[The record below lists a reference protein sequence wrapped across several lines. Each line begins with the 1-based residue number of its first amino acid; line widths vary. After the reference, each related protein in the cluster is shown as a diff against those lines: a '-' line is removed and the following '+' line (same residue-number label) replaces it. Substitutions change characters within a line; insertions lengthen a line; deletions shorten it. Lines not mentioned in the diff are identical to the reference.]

1 MSTSPVQLSTA
12 AGSAAALPPA
22 APINLVPP
30 VADRVPTPP
39 PQEQQAA
46 DPAAAFA
53 RMHLFSAEDRKDFAE
68 DLSGV
73 LEGPHS
79 PLRGNFEEDD
89 SDIEEAPAAAASAA
103 AAPLSLSVGAL
114 PPRLDTAAPEE
125 DEEEFFRAPT
135 LTRTVSSERVGAG
148 AAAAAPAAV
157 LEAHQEE
164 DPFASDGDDEAP
176 AVAAPATSPA
186 SRAAEKAKED

>member
-1 MSTSPVQLSTA
+1 MSTSPVQSSVA

-22 APINLVPP
+22 APLNLVPP

-53 RMHLFSAEDRKDFAE
+53 RMHLFSAEDRKAVEE

-73 LEGPHS
+73 LQGPHS
-79 PLRGNFEEDD
+79 PVRGNFEEDD
-89 SDIEEAPAAAASAA
+89 SDIEEAPAAAA
-103 AAPLSLSVGAL
+103 PLSLSVGAL
-114 PPRLDTAAPEE
+114 PPRLNTAAPAE
-125 DEEEFFRAPT
+125 DEENAFPAPA
-135 LTRTVSSERVGAG
+135 LVRTVSSQLVGT
-148 AAAAAPAAV
+148 AAAAPAAA
-157 LEAHQEE
+157 LEAHPEE

-176 AVAAPATSPA
+176 ALAAPATSPA